1 MTKTAVK
8 RLVFWPPVFVVLIVF
23 VVFFWWQ
30 SAAAPPTTDT
40 AAYPLLITRG
50 MTASQIAEKLKKE
63 GFIRSPLAFRTFV
76 QVTGKSGSIQAG
88 DYRLT
93 KNLSLPT
100 LVNELVEGPIAVW
113 VTLPEGLRREEI
125 VRKVV
130 DALGLDASSQ
140 TAFINEF
147 LVLTK
152 SYEGFLFPDTY
163 LFLKTSTP
171 SAVVTKLTDTFEK
184 RVDEPI
190 EEGARTQNLTLREL
204 VTFASI
210 VERETRTDDERPTVA
225 GILLKRL
232 RAGWPLQADATLQY
246 AVSSVKCQVSSQ
258 KCEWWPI
265 ITTGDK
271 TIKSPYN
278 TYTNRGLPPAPIAN
292 PGLSSIKAVANP
304 QNSPYWFYLH
314 DREGRIHYAPTA
326 EEHAENIN
334 KFLR

>member
-1 MTKTAVK
+1 MKH
-8 RLVFWPPVFVVLIVF
+8 FIWPPVFVILVVL

-30 SAAAPPTTDT
+30 NAAAPPTTDT
-40 AAYPLLITRG
+40 TAYPLLITRG

-140 TAFINEF
+140 TLFIDEF
-147 LVLTK
+147 MALTK
-152 SYEGFLFPDTY
+152 NKEGFLFPDTY
-163 LFLKTSTP
+163 LFLKTATP
-171 SAVVTKLTDTFEK
+171 SAVVMKLTDTFEK
-184 RVDEPI
+184 RVDETI
-190 EEGARTQNLTLREL
+190 EKGARTQNLTLREL
-204 VTFASI
+204 VTLASI
-210 VERETRTDDERPTVA
+210 VERETRTDDERPIVA

-271 TIKSPYN
+271 TIKSQYN

>member
-1 MTKTAVK
+1 MKTIFLTLTSA
-8 RLVFWPPVFVVLIVF
+8 LLLFSFTLL
-23 VVFFWWQ
+23 WWQ
-30 SAAAPPTTDT
+30 NAAAPPTTDT
-40 AAYPLLITRG
+40 AAYPLLINRG

-125 VRKVV
+125 AHKVV
-130 DALGLDASSQ
+130 SALGLDASSQ
-140 TAFINEF
+140 TVFINEF
-147 LVLTK
+147 LTLTK

-163 LFLKTSTP
+163 LFLKTATP

-190 EEGARTQNLTLREL
+190 EEGARAQNLTLREL
-204 VTFASI
+204 VALASI

-246 AVSSVKCQVSSQ
+246 AIASSKCKVQSA
-258 KCEWWPI
+258 KCEWWPNV
-265 ITTGDK
+265 TSGDK
-271 TIKSPYN
+271 KIKSPYN
-278 TYTNRGLPPAPIAN
+278 TYTNRGLPPGPIAN
-292 PGLSSIKAVANP
+292 PGLSSIKAIANP
-304 QNSPYWFYLH
+304 QDSPYWFYLH
-314 DREGRIHYAPTA
+314 DREGRIHYAENV
-326 EEHAENIN
+326 EEHAENIR
-334 KFLR
+334 KYLQ